1 MPDNCDFCSQRL
13 ATRHYDAGQDILVR
27 MFVESGPEVGPA
39 HNYTRVWAAC
49 ERCSEFIDRGDIAG
63 LKALV
68 FSLWNESPEFV
79 ALMADPDGRALA
91 KQMLDTSTPA
101 AVIVAAIAVVSSVE
115 PLPVAPYA
123 LTL

>member
-27 MFVESGPEVGPA
+27 VFVESGPEVGPA

-49 ERCSEFIDRGDIAG
+49 ERCSEFIARGDIAG

-91 KQMLDTSTPA
+91 KQMLDT
-101 AVIVAAIAVVSSVE
+101 V
-115 PLPVAPYA
+115 YD
-123 LTL
+123 TLATTTMVRVK

>member
-1 MPDNCDFCSQRL
+1 MQSRASRL
-13 ATRHYDAGQDILVR
+13 H
-27 MFVESGPEVGPA
+27 PA
-39 HNYTRVWAAC
+39 RWKLAAYRKACCLPKSCHYTRVWAAC

-91 KQMLDTSTPA
+91 KQMLDT
-101 AVIVAAIAVVSSVE
+101 V
-115 PLPVAPYA
+115 YD
-123 LTL
+123 TLATTTMVRVK

>member
-49 ERCSEFIDRGDIAG
+49 ERC
-63 LKALV
+63 
-68 FSLWNESPEFV
+68 
-79 ALMADPDGRALA
+79 
-91 KQMLDTSTPA
+91 
-101 AVIVAAIAVVSSVE
+101 
-115 PLPVAPYA
+115 
-123 LTL
+123 

>member
-1 MPDNCDFCSQRL
+1 
-13 ATRHYDAGQDILVR
+13 

-68 FSLWNESPEFV
+68 FSLWNESPEFL

-91 KQMLDTSTPA
+91 KQMLDT
-101 AVIVAAIAVVSSVE
+101 V
-115 PLPVAPYA
+115 YD
-123 LTL
+123 TLATTTMVRVK